1 MEFDIDKIEEI
12 LGYTF
17 KNKELLKQSFT
28 RRSYSVENSGENNEV
43 LEFIGDNVLDMV
55 VVKNLTGVFDSGISQ
70 GQFKSLYNENALT
83 ELKKK
88 LVERKK
94 LARRI
99 EELDLAK
106 YLIMGKGEIKNN
118 AQEEDSVKEDLFE
131 AIVGGVALDTAW
143 DFCKIEK
150 VVKNL
155 LSIN

>member
-12 LGYTF
+12 LGYIF

-88 LVERKK
+88 LVERKM

-131 AIVGGVALDTAW
+131 AIIGGVALDTAW

>member
-1 MEFDIDKIEEI
+1 MEFDIDRIEEI
-12 LGYTF
+12 LGYIF

-118 AQEEDSVKEDLFE
+118 AQEEVSVKEDLFE
-131 AIVGGVALDTAW
+131 AIIGGVALDTAW